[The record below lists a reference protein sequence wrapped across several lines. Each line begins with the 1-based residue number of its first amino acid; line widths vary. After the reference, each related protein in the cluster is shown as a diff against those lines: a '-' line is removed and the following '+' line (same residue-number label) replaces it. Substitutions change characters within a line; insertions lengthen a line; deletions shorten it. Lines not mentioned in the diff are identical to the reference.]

1 MERCPINDHRVLT
14 LNDEAVM
21 SVLGL
26 RGRMSTSVSSA
37 PRKADTL
44 DAIAPSASGADG
56 IINTVVLAVV
66 LLLLE
71 GVLADDDV
79 VVVVVE
85 VPPNGDS
92 GEGSST

>member
-1 MERCPINDHRVLT
+1 
-14 LNDEAVM
+14 M

-66 LLLLE
+66 LLLLLE